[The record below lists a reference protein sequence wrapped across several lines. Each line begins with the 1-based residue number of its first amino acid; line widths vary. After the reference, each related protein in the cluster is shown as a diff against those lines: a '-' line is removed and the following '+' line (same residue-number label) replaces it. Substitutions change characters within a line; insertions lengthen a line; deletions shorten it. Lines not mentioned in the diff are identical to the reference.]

1 MPGCVVSSRSFTEPN
16 GAFVCLLRD
25 IQLLGTGDLHSQ
37 RLDAVFFKIKP
48 AAQKALNFIQ
58 FMEGL
63 RHCAM
68 ITRMSLN
75 DIVHRIVGLGGPI
88 DIVSR

>member
-1 MPGCVVSSRSFTEPN
+1 MGS
-16 GAFVCLLRD
+16 
-25 IQLLGTGDLHSQ
+25 GDLTSQ
-37 RLDAVFFKIKP
+37 KLDAVFFKIKP
-48 AAQKALNFIQ
+48 AAQAAINFVQ

-75 DIVHRIVGLGGPI
+75 DIVHRIVGLGQPI
-88 DIVSR
+88 DIVHR